1 MPTLTWTGKKDVLRT
16 ASFVPFHLLA
26 RHLAIEGDS
35 AKLGG
40 LANA

>member
-1 MPTLTWTGKKDVLRT
+1 MPTLTSTVKKDALRT
-16 ASFVPFHLLA
+16 ASFVPFCLLDQ
-26 RHLAIEGDS
+26 LPFIEGDS